1 MSDNLSDRARSV
13 NKYTHDRAL
22 IPPPHASESPTG
34 FTEADGIHDQ
44 IRQRKYQADAGSAR
58 NALHRNANAED
69 AVAGS
74 DPAQGATAGDRTP
87 ASLHAETGDR
97 EARRAIS
104 ANTKSVNDALAPLG
118 APLIVQAYLRAH
130 IGLSDGQEHYRASD
144 LEIGQAAH
152 RGTAA
157 PDEKDQEL
165 IECSNNSLRK
175 WTQRA
180 RNATLRFEER
190 LGIALAKVIE
200 PGHMEGKTKVK
211 TRYRLHVWGFIEK
224 VSRAAPRDRRKLA
237 FKLLTELQAGK
248 SPPAPPPE
256 LTPKQVDERRER
268 ELNRDRATIL
278 TLTRKTARTI
288 KESGGDPRAFV
299 NKLTLQMIETVRA
312 EDAVAGSDPT
322 QGATKKGSQNAAS
335 VMPDVAKNAN
345 PRDPLLSSMK
355 RDIVDTPE
363 PSSPPVSP
371 LPPRESRDTGGDAE
385 ATLQAFESVGVT
397 EFQVTLKDELAGA
410 ALDCETYTGAC
421 LRAFLP
427 GLLKR
432 NAERAES
439 IIVRPRKHGP
449 GLIQADDL
457 TGAEIEKVRP
467 LAFFIA
473 ETSHQNFQ
481 AWFDVTDADETTR
494 RRLLLALNADRGA
507 SGAMR
512 LPGSRNMKPLRDGFP
527 IRLVATAPG
536 RQVCVADLERAG
548 LLAPLPCPPQP
559 TVERPRPMTRAPR
572 FPDYA
577 RCLADKDDN
586 RSNADAAFVRIAM
599 REGFTASEAWA
610 ELERVAPRE
619 KLQRADYRRRTL
631 SFCSAP

>member
-1 MSDNLSDRARSV
+1 MVQLESPTSHHQIESPLIKDHQSRKDISSPMLDNLSHHARHV
-13 NKYTHDRAL
+13 N
-22 IPPPHASESPTG
+22 
-34 FTEADGIHDQ
+34 
-44 IRQRKYQADAGSAR
+44 
-58 NALHRNANAED
+58 NALRRNAN
-69 AVAGS
+69 
-74 DPAQGATAGDRTP
+74 AGDRTP
-87 ASLHAETGDR
+87 ASLHAETGEL

-157 PDEKDQEL
+157 PDEKDPEL

-175 WTQRA
+175 WAQRA
-180 RNATLRFEER
+180 RNATLKFEER
-190 LGIALAKVIE
+190 LGIALAEVIE

-237 FKLLTELQAGK
+237 FKLLTELQAAK

-256 LTPKQVDERRER
+256 LTPKQEDERRER

-288 KESGGDPRAFV
+288 KESGGDPRAFF
-299 NKLTLQMIETVRA
+299 NKLTLQMIETARA

-345 PRDPLLSSMK
+345 PRDPLLSSIK

-363 PSSPPVSP
+363 PSPPVSP
-371 LPPRESRDTGGDAE
+371 LPPLESRDTGGDAE
-385 ATLQAFESVGVT
+385 ATLQVFESVGVA
-397 EFQVTLKDELAGA
+397 EFQVTLKDERAGEALA
-410 ALDCETYTGAC
+410 CVTYTGAC

-427 GLLKR
+427 GLLTR

-439 IIVRPRKHGP
+439 IIVRPWKHGP

-457 TGAEIEKVRP
+457 TGAEIEKVRH

-481 AWFDVTDADETTR
+481 AWFAVTDADATTR
-494 RRLLLALNADRGA
+494 RRLLLALDADRGA

-548 LLAPLPCPPQP
+548 LLASLPCPPQP
-559 TVERPRPMTRAPR
+559 TVERPRPMTSAPR

-577 RCLADKDDN
+577 RCLADKDAN
-586 RSNADAAFVRIAM
+586 RSNDDAAFVRIAM

-610 ELERVAPRE
+610 ELERVAWRP

>member
-1 MSDNLSDRARSV
+1 MSANLSDRAHSV
-13 NKYTHDRAL
+13 NDAL
-22 IPPPHASESPTG
+22 
-34 FTEADGIHDQ
+34 
-44 IRQRKYQADAGSAR
+44 R
-58 NALHRNANAED
+58 RNAN
-69 AVAGS
+69 
-74 DPAQGATAGDRTP
+74 AGDRTP
-87 ASLHAETGDR
+87 ARSTSPTDFT
-97 EARRAIS
+97 EARKALPPGIFDPDQDARLFVEPESIDESPERLKELRKTISEVHNATCNGFVSIGLPLKLRPLVSTIIAAADGEKSFRASYATLVGLLFREGDGRTFEAKKSEVRRLLKALVSWQEKTKIS
-104 ANTKSVNDALAPLG
+104 LCTVRPGGRTISEKGVEEYHDTEFELVFLDALAKALLRNPAPERMRAAVRMEVAAMMKLPPFDSRWQARRPTLDELRDQARKAALTKAAKAVEATEKLHG
-118 APLIVQAYLRAH
+118 DTLAYAEALAAEIVRQAREKYGETSCKDEAEEPPSIESAEVEAQGGVSDPTHPATPQEKPEPKSGAQEVAPLR
-130 IGLSDGQEHYRASD
+130 EEYRV
-144 LEIGQAAH
+144 L
-152 RGTAA
+152 
-157 PDEKDQEL
+157 
-165 IECSNNSLRK
+165 N
-175 WTQRA
+175 
-180 RNATLRFEER
+180 
-190 LGIALAKVIE
+190 
-200 PGHMEGKTKVK
+200 
-211 TRYRLHVWGFIEK
+211 
-224 VSRAAPRDRRKLA
+224 
-237 FKLLTELQAGK
+237 
-248 SPPAPPPE
+248 PAPP
-256 LTPKQVDERRER
+256 V
-268 ELNRDRATIL
+268 
-278 TLTRKTARTI
+278 
-288 KESGGDPRAFV
+288 S
-299 NKLTLQMIETVRA
+299 
-312 EDAVAGSDPT
+312 
-322 QGATKKGSQNAAS
+322 
-335 VMPDVAKNAN
+335 
-345 PRDPLLSSMK
+345 LLSSGG
-355 RDIVDTPE
+355 R
-363 PSSPPVSP
+363 
-371 LPPRESRDTGGDAE
+371 RDTGGDAE
-385 ATLQAFESVGVT
+385 RAVTVFESVGVT

-536 RQVCVADLERAG
+536 RQVYVADLERAG
-548 LLAPLPCPPQP
+548 LLAPLPCPPPP

-577 RCLADKDDN
+577 RCLADKGDDHN
-586 RSNADAAFVRIAM
+586 RADAAFVKIAM
-599 REGFTASEAWA
+599 CEGFTDSEAWA